1 MKVRISIE
9 QIVDIEDFL
18 SNDTDFGMSG
28 PQDISDDTKIDY
40 LVERFCQD
48 IDSLVK
54 HDIVKDQITVDYL
67 ED

>member
-1 MKVRISIE
+1 MKIRISIE
-9 QIVDIEDFL
+9 QTIDIEDFL

-28 PQDISDDTKIDY
+28 PNDISDDTKIDY
-40 LVERFCQD
+40 IVDRFCQD

-54 HDIVKDQITVDYL
+54 YDMVKDQITVDYL

>member
-1 MKVRISIE
+1 MKIRISIE

-18 SNDTDFGMSG
+18 SNDIEYGMCG
-28 PQDISDDTKIDY
+28 PQFIDDDTKIDY